1 MQRRGEGGSDWPGF
15 FVGERA
21 YEKGHSA
28 LAHALVYNLGEK
40 SKEGLCCYALR

>member
-28 LAHALVYNLGEK
+28 LADALVYNLEK
-40 SKEGLCCYALR
+40 KNQERVWVAVH